1 MSRILGLDYGMK
13 RIGLAV
19 SDADE
24 VIALPLKVLHVEGPK
39 QALDEVVRA
48 CAEAKADKLVVGLPL
63 NMNGSAGFQAENVK
77 AFVAELGPRLA
88 IPIETWDERLSTR
101 SAENVLIEAGT
112 RRENRRKVID
122 KLAAQIMLQNYL
134 DARAPR
140 TLPDDFE
147 ETI

>member
-24 VIALPLKVLHVEGPK
+24 VIALPLKVLHVGSPK

-48 CAEAKADKLVVGLPL
+48 CADAKADKLVVGLPL

-77 AFVAELGPRLA
+77 AFVAELGPRLT

-140 TLPDDFE
+140 IIHDDFE